1 VSGNIRDGMLKSFG
15 WDCLSLQPEKKED
28 CNGGCLVLFIKNR
41 SMEEVV
47 LNEAKKQ
54 YHEPMHTCEHILN
67 QTLVRM
73 FGCGRSVNAHI
84 ERKKS
89 KCDYDLPQAPT
100 AEQVEEITRTV
111 NEVIGQQL
119 PVWAELMSREEAAK
133 IADLS
138 KLPADA
144 SETLRVIRVGDYDA
158 CACIGQHVENTSEIG
173 TFQIISHDYENGRWR
188 VRFRLVSSL

>member
-1 VSGNIRDGMLKSFG
+1 
-15 WDCLSLQPEKKED
+15 
-28 CNGGCLVLFIKNR
+28 
-41 SMEEVV
+41 MEPI
-47 LNEAKKQ
+47 LNEAKKL
-54 YHEPMHTCEHILN
+54 YNEPMHTCEHILN

-89 KCDYDLPQAPT
+89 KCDYLLNEAPT
-100 AEQVEEITRTV
+100 EAQIVEITRKV
-111 NEVIGQQL
+111 NEVIDAHL
-119 PVWAELMSREEAAK
+119 PVSEELMSREEAAK

-158 CACIGQHVENTSEIG
+158 CACIGQHVNNTSELG
-173 TFQIISHDYENGRWR
+173 RFEIISHDFENGRWR
-188 VRFRLVSSL
+188 VRFKMTPKSAEGEVHIL